1 MVGVGVSSLDV
12 FHMFSLLAKRWLEC
26 GDVPQQMCESR
37 MVCLPKP
44 GKIQCGNIV
53 PVQHTRPIT
62 VLSAWW
68 RLWSSAW
75 TRSVV
80 RDWMRIHVPV
90 EFAVAHAKSTGEV
103 VVDLLDSLYQYGYLI
118 TLDFTKA
125 FDCLD
130 PLVTH
135 AVLGRLGWEPQLVA
149 VLTAVWRGQRRWVSY
164 QSHTHPAQLSGP
176 SMPQGDPMGPVIMT
190 LWAWLGWLNVER
202 QCSAVPHVLTR
213 VYVDDRSVGVSR
225 AWALSERYHHW
236 SQWSASVGLCENQ
249 AKAVAVASTPARR
262 TALQSTWAAPS

>member
-1 MVGVGVSSLDV
+1 M
-12 FHMFSLLAKRWLEC
+12 
-26 GDVPQQMCESR
+26 
-37 MVCLPKP
+37 
-44 GKIQCGNIV
+44 
-53 PVQHTRPIT
+53 
-62 VLSAWW
+62 
-68 RLWSSAW
+68 
-75 TRSVV
+75 V

-90 EFAVAHAKSTGEV
+90 EFAVAHAKSTGDV

-135 AVLGRLGWEPQLVA
+135 AVLGRLGWGPQLVA

-164 QSHTHPAQLSGP
+164 QSHTHPLH
-176 SMPQGDPMGPVIMT
+176 
-190 LWAWLGWLNVER
+190 VER

-236 SQWSASVGLCENQ
+236 SQWSAAVRLCENQ

-262 TALQSTWAAPS
+262 TTLRRELPNVGVPPFLTPGCLWFAVGLFVPCGGRAPRASRRHGVVSCGRCLLLARALFAAGAAASAAPTSLRCPVGGSSDQSSHTSKRATPGVLQYSD